1 MNDTSN
7 NKIRVNL
14 LTSCVPVQ
22 SINDGAGAA
31 VVATE
36 EYVNERCARG
46 VRPLA
51 RLVAYETLGCDPKTM
66 GIGPALAIRALLE
79 RTGLQL
85 AAIDMIEVIEVR
97 EFCALYSVYCA
108 KQCEG
113 CERDLKS

>member
-1 MNDTSN
+1 MTIQSFS
-7 NKIRVNL
+7 L
-14 LTSCVPVQ
+14 CVFVQ

-51 RLVAYETLGCDPKTM
+51 RLEAYETLGCDPKTM

-85 AAIDMIEVIEVR
+85 FAIDMIQVIEV
-97 EFCALYSVYCA
+97 CALYALYALCA
-108 KQCEG
+108 
-113 CERDLKS
+113 